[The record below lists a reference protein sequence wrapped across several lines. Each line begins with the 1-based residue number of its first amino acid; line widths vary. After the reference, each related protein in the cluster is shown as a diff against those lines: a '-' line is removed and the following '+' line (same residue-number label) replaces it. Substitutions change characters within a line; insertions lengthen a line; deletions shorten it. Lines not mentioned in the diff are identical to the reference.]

1 MPTQPA
7 NTQRQGG
14 GTSQLDVLEFFFRQA
29 AAKLRTTT
37 IVKVLAVTNAGEL
50 EPVGFV
56 DIQPLVQQVDGTG
69 NVTPLP
75 PLYNVPYLRI
85 QGGTNA
91 VILDP
96 QIGDLGIA
104 VFGDRD
110 LSAVVA
116 AKDQGPPGSSRRHS
130 LADALYLG
138 GILNGVPSQYVR
150 FSSDGIE
157 VVSPTKILLSAPS
170 VEIDASTQLKMV
182 SPDIQEQG
190 PVHITGDQ
198 TNDGK
203 ITAQG
208 DVSGQGTS
216 LHTHKHS
223 GVTTG
228 SGQTGTPV

>member
-7 NTQRQGG
+7 NTQRQGA
-14 GTSQLDVLEFFFRQA
+14 GTSQLDVLEFFFRQS
-29 AAKLRTTT
+29 AAKLRTAT

-56 DIQPLVQQVDGTG
+56 DIQPLVQQVDGIG

-75 PLYNVPYLRI
+75 PVYNVPYLRI
-85 QGGTNA
+85 QGGTDA

-96 QIGDLGIA
+96 KVNDLGIA

-110 LSAVVA
+110 LSAVVS
-116 AKDQGPPGSSRRHS
+116 AKDQGPPGSLRMHS
-130 LADALYLG
+130 LADAMYLG
-138 GILNGVPSQYVR
+138 GLLNGTPSQYVR
-150 FSSDGIE
+150 FSSGGIE

-182 SPDIQEQG
+182 SPDIQEEG

-208 DVSGQGTS
+208 DVIGEGTS

-228 SGQTGTPV
+228 SGQTGAPV